1 MVLNVAEERSGNL
14 SITIVRHGNTFEPG
28 EEPRRI
34 GARTDLPLV
43 ESGIAQAQALGRAF
57 AAQGLTFDRTLAAP
71 LKRTRETIAHIVGD
85 RAIETADWL
94 AEIDHGPDEDRPE
107 TAVLAR
113 IGEAALAAWDRRAE
127 APDGWQV
134 DAEARLAGW
143 RDLYAAPGGRV
154 LIVTS
159 NGAARFALL
168 ADAALHAEAVG
179 LPSLKLRTGAYG
191 TIDRRDGRLRLV
203 DWDRRP

>member
-1 MVLNVAEERSGNL
+1 MVGDLTV
-14 SITIVRHGNTFEPG
+14 TIVRHGDTFHAH

-43 ESGIAQAQALGRAF
+43 ESGVAQAQALGRAF
-57 AAQGLTFDRTLAAP
+57 AVQGLRFDRALAAP
-71 LKRTRETIAHIVGD
+71 LERTRETIAHIVGD

-107 TAVLAR
+107 AAVRAR
-113 IGEAALAAWDRRAE
+113 IGKPALDAWDRRAE
-127 APDGWQV
+127 VPDGWHV

-143 RDLYAAPGGRV
+143 RALYASPGGHV

-168 ADAALHAEAVG
+168 ADAALHAEAAG

-191 TIDRRDGRLRLV
+191 TILRQGGRLRLR